1 MSKEYNIGIY
11 IRLSMADED
20 TGYGSKAESDSIGN
34 QRMLINRFLD
44 NHPELSHCQRSE
56 FADDGYTGTNFH
68 RPQFTQMMEKVKRG
82 EIYLYDFGTNEGSIQ
97 NGLRPALVV
106 QCDEGNKA
114 SCTTVIAAMTTV
126 IKKRYLP
133 SHIIL
138 GDRFGLKEPSMVM
151 LEQLR
156 TVNQADLLEYIGR
169 IDDEHCMKKIN
180 IGVKKALGLWVDK
193 PYRKPAD
200 MRCLCVKCLES
211 YKNSPNYIVKRL
223 DPFAKA
229 KDKCDKCQSYG
240 YDYLVIERS
249 KEG

>member
-1 MSKEYNIGIY
+1 M
-11 IRLSMADED
+11 D
-20 TGYGSKAESDSIGN
+20 TN
-34 QRMLINRFLD
+34 
-44 NHPELSHCQRSE
+44 
-56 FADDGYTGTNFH
+56 
-68 RPQFTQMMEKVKRG
+68 VKRG

-156 TVNQADLLEYIGR
+156 TVNQRRFYLHTHSGIIFRTLSFSRMTDFRGR
-169 IDDEHCMKKIN
+169 PSTDR
-180 IGVKKALGLWVDK
+180 V
-193 PYRKPAD
+193 
-200 MRCLCVKCLES
+200 S
-211 YKNSPNYIVKRL
+211 
-223 DPFAKA
+223 
-229 KDKCDKCQSYG
+229 
-240 YDYLVIERS
+240 S
-249 KEG
+249 KWRTWWNRAW

>member
-1 MSKEYNIGIY
+1 MPNCKTIAICNQKGGVGKTTTAVNLGIGLAMQGKKVLLID
-11 IRLSMADED
+11 ADPQ
-20 TGYGSKAESDSIGN
+20 SD
-34 QRMLINRFLD
+34 L
-44 NHPELSHCQRSE
+44 
-56 FADDGYTGTNFH
+56 
-68 RPQFTQMMEKVKRG
+68 
-82 EIYLYDFGTNEGSIQ
+82 
-97 NGLRPALVV
+97 
-106 QCDEGNKA
+106 
-114 SCTTVIAAMTTV
+114 TVIAAMTTV

>member
-1 MSKEYNIGIY
+1 MENKNI
-11 IRLSMADED
+11 S
-20 TGYGSKAESDSIGN
+20 
-34 QRMLINRFLD
+34 
-44 NHPELSHCQRSE
+44 
-56 FADDGYTGTNFH
+56 
-68 RPQFTQMMEKVKRG
+68 KVKRG

-229 KDKCDKCQSYG
+229 KDKCDKCQSYADKAAPVSRLG
-240 YDYLVIERS
+240 HYLWRAVHHPGACGTACGLCQSAGTIPPHRPGLR
-249 KEG
+249 KEE